1 MKDNN
6 DTDNEQVAQR
16 RAKLNTLRESGN
28 PFPNDFRR
36 DSEADHHVALVAP
49 WSPKHQITH
58 PASHSIEQASSS
70 ARYALGVTSRYT
82 PSA

>member
-6 DTDNEQVAQR
+6 ETDNEQVAQR

-36 DSEADHHVALVAP
+36 DSEAAVLVENFGNQEKEELEDDPQETRIA
-49 WSPKHQITH
+49 
-58 PASHSIEQASSS
+58 EQ
-70 ARYALGVTSRYT
+70 
-82 PSA
+82 PHC